1 VKLSIGLFWH
11 ISETLRLLQRVAIKC
26 SVSKKTNIWSGPTN
40 RLTYV
45 LDSAAIFSVFFG
57 FVGSSIIRRR
67 HYIPLPFA
75 SPFFLRAEVFVS
87 QTVWYRIR
95 MSPSVARTHVAR
107 IYKLL
112 PPGLVLNISSHTFCQ
127 LNINSILVRN
137 MYYTR
142 IIIKTHISVQFA
154 SHIIIIY
161 LIKYFMYYNLNY
173 TVN

>member
-1 VKLSIGLFWH
+1 MKLSIELFWH
-11 ISETLRLLQRVAIKC
+11 ISETLRLLQCVAI
-26 SVSKKTNIWSGPTN
+26 SVWYHWKRTAGADLQS

-75 SPFFLRAEVFVS
+75 SSLFLRAEVFVL
-87 QTVWYRIR
+87 QTVWHRIG
-95 MSPSVARTHVAR
+95 MSPSVGRVHVAW
-107 IYKLL
+107 IHKLL
-112 PPGLVLNISSHTFCQ
+112 PPGLVLNISSHTFVRHI
-127 LNINSILVRN
+127 LLVRN
-137 MYYTR
+137 IYYTR

-154 SHIIIIY
+154 SRIIILY

-173 TVN
+173 KIN